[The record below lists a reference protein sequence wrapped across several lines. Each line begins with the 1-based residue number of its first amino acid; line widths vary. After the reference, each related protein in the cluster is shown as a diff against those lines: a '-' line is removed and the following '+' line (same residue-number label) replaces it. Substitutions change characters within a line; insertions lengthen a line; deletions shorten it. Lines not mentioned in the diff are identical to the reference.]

1 MTDHTEERP
10 FFVGYMNKVP
20 SPLMIFSLAAA
31 FGILIGMGA
40 LSFAI
45 GSATTDP
52 GDGRFIGGRANFKS
66 LVGVV
71 EEFPYPVLRVAP
83 TEENPTP
90 RAYILTAPGKAG
102 LQDKAAQLQGQMA
115 TAGGFILTRGDLD
128 MLQASARAVKP
139 VEEDLTPSQV
149 AYEPAAAI
157 PLGRWRM
164 VGEISDGKCYAG
176 AMRPGIGL
184 SHRACANL
192 CLIGGTPPIFVTNSE
207 IEGTSYFLLA
217 DQDGG
222 PLPNAFFDLVSILVE
237 LDGEVERRDDILIFK
252 VDISQ
257 AKVI

>member
-1 MTDHTEERP
+1 MTDRPEDPP
-10 FFVGYMNKVP
+10 FFIGYVSKVP
-20 SPLMIFSLAAA
+20 SPLAIFSLAAA
-31 FGILIGMGA
+31 LGILIGMAA

-45 GSATTDP
+45 GSATSDP
-52 GDGRFIGGRANFKS
+52 GDGRFVGGRANFQN
-66 LVGVV
+66 LVGVM

-102 LQDKAAQLQGQMA
+102 LQNKAAELQSQLA
-115 TAGGFILTRGDLD
+115 AAGGFILTRGDLD
-128 MLQASARAVKP
+128 MLQLAGRAVGP
-139 VEEDLTPSQV
+139 VEEELTPSQ
-149 AYEPAAAI
+149 AAFSPAAPV
-157 PLGRWRM
+157 PLGRWRL

-192 CLIGGTPPIFVTNSE
+192 CLIGGTPPIFISTGE
-207 IEGTSYFLLA
+207 IEGASFFLLA

-222 PLPNAFFDLVSILVE
+222 PLPDAFYDMVAILVE
-237 LDGEVERRDDILIFK
+237 LEGEVERRDDILIFK

-257 AKVI
+257 ARVL